1 MPTYR
6 KTPQAVSMLT
16 PEQYRDAQT
25 DPTERSLLQRI
36 LGQQG
41 VWSLRRRLQRA
52 ALRILRQVRQRNG
65 LAEFHGKRVRPPPPE
80 VNVTPSKSSC
90 AHCVRR
96 FLVDAKADRKQ
107 QS

>member
-6 KTPQAVSMLT
+6 KNPEAVSKLT
-16 PEQYRDAQT
+16 PEQYCETQT
-25 DPTERSLLQRI
+25 DRTERSLLQRI

-41 VWSLRRRLQRA
+41 VWSLHRRFQRA
-52 ALRILRQVRQRNG
+52 ALRILRKVRQRNG
-65 LAEFHGKRVRPPPPE
+65 LAELNGKCVRPPPPE
-80 VNVTPSKSSC
+80 VNFTPSKSSC

-96 FLVDAKADRKQ
+96 FLVDAKADCKQ